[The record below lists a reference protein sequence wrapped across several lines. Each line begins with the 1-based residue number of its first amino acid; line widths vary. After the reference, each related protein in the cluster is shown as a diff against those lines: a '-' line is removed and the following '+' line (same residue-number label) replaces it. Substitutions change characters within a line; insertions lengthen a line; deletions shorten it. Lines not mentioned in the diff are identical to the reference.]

1 MFRLTIVYPSA
12 AEAHFDFDYYA
23 KSHMPMVTFLIG
35 KSALRIEVAKGLL
48 GYGGSPAPYA
58 AVGHIYLKDLDGL
71 QAAFQSHG
79 SRIQADVLK
88 YTNIAPVVNIEEML
102 P

>member
-1 MFRLTIVYPSA
+1 
-12 AEAHFDFDYYA
+12 
-23 KSHMPMVTFLIG
+23 
-35 KSALRIEVAKGLL
+35 
-48 GYGGSPAPYA
+48 
-58 AVGHIYLKDLDGL
+58 VGHIYLKDLDGL
-71 QAAFQSHG
+71 QAAFQNHG